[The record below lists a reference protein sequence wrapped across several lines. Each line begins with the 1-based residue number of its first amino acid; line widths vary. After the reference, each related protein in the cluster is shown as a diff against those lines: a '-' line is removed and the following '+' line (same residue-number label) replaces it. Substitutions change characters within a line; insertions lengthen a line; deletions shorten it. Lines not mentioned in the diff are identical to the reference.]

1 VLEGTLEVVE
11 CLTFFRDMTRIT
23 LTPGAGAGE
32 KYLPSEK
39 LHRQLLDNKDCWTNE
54 GCSMYLCKGQQNQF
68 YDVSQEAKTTTSAEA
83 IE

>member
-11 CLTFFRDMTRIT
+11 YLTFLRDATRIT
-23 LTPGAGAGE
+23 LTPGAGE

-68 YDVSQEAKTTTSAEA
+68 YDVRQEAKTTTSAEV